1 MELVQVYRI
10 TTFVPPEHLDS
21 LKQAI
26 CSVDSLSIG
35 PYEHVMWSSS
45 SSKEQ
50 FRPTSGATPTA
61 GAIGELAILD
71 TVRLEF
77 CIPRD
82 AQRLQNIIENGIYS
96 KHPWEVPA
104 VFVDESILPM
114 K

>member
-21 LKQAI
+21 LKEGI
-26 CSVDSLSIG
+26 CAADSLNNG
-35 PYEHVMWSSS
+35 AYEHVMWTSSLG
-45 SSKEQ
+45 KEQ
-50 FRPTSGATPTA
+50 FRPINGAKPSA
-61 GAIGELAILD
+61 GVIGELTNLD

-82 AQRLQNIIENGIYS
+82 AQRLQNVIDNGIYPN
-96 KHPWEVPA
+96 HPWEVPA
-104 VFVDESILPM
+104 VFIDESIFPM